1 MKTYEDLSHNQNIPL
16 ERSDVVKTTRF
27 FDKSAV
33 ASMNVCCMISHQK
46 ILTRHVFFATKG
58 RHVFFVLNSWSK
70 LRIYKDFTFR
80 KYCY

>member
-33 ASMNVCCMISHQK
+33 ASMNVCCMISHQNN
-46 ILTRHVFFATKG
+46 I
-58 RHVFFVLNSWSK
+58 N
-70 LRIYKDFTFR
+70 
-80 KYCY
+80 

>member
-33 ASMNVCCMISHQK
+33 ASMNVCYMISHENNINQAWF
-46 ILTRHVFFATKG
+46 VATKSQ
-58 RHVFFVLNSWSK
+58 HVIFVLNNWSK
-70 LRIYKDFTFR
+70 LRIDEDFTFR